1 MHALIEDGTVKQY
14 PYNLAQLKQANPNCS
29 FPKNPGD
36 DLLAAFGMQRV
47 FFSTPPAV
55 SSEQVLEEQ
64 TPVFDTE
71 AQRWSQVWSVRDMT
85 EEEIA
90 ARNAAQEASVR
101 SERNDKLAE
110 CDWTQVIDAPVD
122 QDAWAA
128 YRQELRDIPSQ
139 VGFPWDVIWP
149 TEPGV

>member
-1 MHALIEDGTVKQY
+1 MHALIENGAVKQY
-14 PYNLAQLKQANPNCS
+14 PYNIAQLKQANPNSS
-29 FPKNPGD
+29 FPKNPSD
-36 DLLAAFGMQRV
+36 ALLAEFGVQRV

-55 SSEQVLEEQ
+55 ANEQVLEEQ

-71 AQRWSQVWSVRDMT
+71 AQRWAQVWSVRNMT
-85 EEEIA
+85 TDEIL
-90 ARNAAQEASVR
+90 ARNDAQAASVR

-110 CDWTQVIDAPVD
+110 SDWTQVIDAPVD
-122 QDAWAA
+122 QAAWAT
-128 YRQELRDIPSQ
+128 YRQGLRDITTQ

>member
-1 MHALIEDGTVKQY
+1 MHALIENGAVKQY

-29 FPKNPGD
+29 FPKNPSD
-36 DLLAAFGMQRV
+36 DVLEAFGMQRV

-64 TPVFDTE
+64 TPVFDTD

-90 ARNAAQEASVR
+90 ARNAAQEANVR
-101 SERNDKLAE
+101 SERNQKLSSS
-110 CDWTQVIDAPVD
+110 DWTQVIDAPVD
-122 QDAWAA
+122 QAAWAI
-128 YRQELRDIPSQ
+128 YRQALRDVTVQ
-139 VGFPWDVIWP
+139 EGFPWNVTWP
-149 TEPGV
+149 QEP